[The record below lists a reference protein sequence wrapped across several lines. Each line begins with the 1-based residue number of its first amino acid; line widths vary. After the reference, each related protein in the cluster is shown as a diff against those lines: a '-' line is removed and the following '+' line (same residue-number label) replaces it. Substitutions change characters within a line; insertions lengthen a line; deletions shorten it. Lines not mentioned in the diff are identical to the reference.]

1 MGRKR
6 GSYRTVRRLFESDLP
21 WPTLLWEFFRVH
33 CLEPNHVYLLAGD
46 ETVVRK
52 AGKHTHGV
60 GRFFSSLYDQPI
72 RGLSFFCLSLVSV
85 ETSSAWPLRLAQLLP
100 IHKQKQ
106 EPKPTPDSEA
116 SPAAQSAKLTAKAST
131 PKRSV
136 GRPKGSKN
144 KDKSQVSLNPELRLI
159 QSEIQALQSTLN
171 GLLPVCYVLL
181 DGHFGNNPATQMV
194 RQCGLHI
201 ISKLRYDSKLF
212 FPYQGTDNRCKY
224 GERINPRHMPTST
237 LVDSITEGD
246 ILTQTYQTTALHE
259 LFAQPL
265 NVVIILKTNLKT
277 HQHVHVILFS
287 SELELDYQELV
298 EYYSLRFQL
307 EFVFRDAKQFWG
319 LEDFMNRTQTG
330 VTNAANLAFFIVM
343 LSQRLLMHLKP
354 HWPEVSILDLKAWFR
369 GYRYADELLK
379 YLPQKPDPI
388 LSASIFSNIVNL
400 GAIHPFP
407 GSDDPL

>member
-6 GSYRTVRRLFESDLP
+6 GSYRTVRRFFESDLP

-33 CLEPNHVYLLAGD
+33 CLDPNHVYLLAGD
-46 ETVVRK
+46 ETVVSK

-60 GRFFSSLYDQPI
+60 GRYFSSLYDQPI

-85 ETSSAWPLRLAQLLP
+85 ETSSAWPLRMAQLLP
-100 IHKQKQ
+100 IHKKRESPQ
-106 EPKPTPDSEA
+106 PSPSSTTTPPSPSSKPS
-116 SPAAQSAKLTAKAST
+116 AST
-131 PKRSV
+131 SKRSV

-144 KDKSQVSLNPELRLI
+144 KDKSQVSLNSELRLI
-159 QSEIQALQSTLN
+159 QSEIQAFQATLN
-171 GLLPVCYVLL
+171 GILPLCYVLL

-194 RQCGLHI
+194 RRCGLHI

-212 FPYQGTDNRCKY
+212 FPYQGDDKRRKY
-224 GERINPRHMPTST
+224 GERINPRHMPVST
-237 LVDSITEGD
+237 LVDSSTEGD

-259 LFAQPL
+259 LFAHPL

-277 HQHVHVILFS
+277 NQQIHVILFS
-287 SELELDYQELV
+287 SDLELSYEHLV

-319 LEDFMNRTQTG
+319 LEDFMNRTERG

-343 LSQRLLMHLKP
+343 LSQRLLMTLKP
-354 HWPEVSILDLKAWFR
+354 HWPDVSILDLKSFFR
-369 GYRYADELLK
+369 GYRYADEILK
-379 YLPQKPDPI
+379 YL
-388 LSASIFSNIVNL
+388 
-400 GAIHPFP
+400 
-407 GSDDPL
+407 